1 MTDDERLRTLE
12 RKLADLQRHVLEQ
25 DKVMLEL
32 STTIERTR
40 REIGLL
46 RQMHAEGRQPEPDG
60 EPADERP
67 PHY

>member
-12 RKLADLQRHVLEQ
+12 QKLTDLQRHVVEQ

-32 STTIERTR
+32 STALDRAR

-46 RQMHAEGRQPEPDG
+46 KQVHAEGRQPEPDG
-60 EPADERP
+60 EPTDERP